1 MRDYALSDVGVLDW
15 PPPPPEGEG
24 DGFSQEGW
32 ATLGSSDLVSS
43 PTGDACRAEQV
54 FGDVLIVN
62 LDSSQSLRVAL
73 GPRTSGASIANCF
86 IVGPGCSETLP
97 VYGLRA
103 RRISLHGSATATI
116 VAYLATN

>member
-32 ATLGSSDLVSS
+32 AT
-43 PTGDACRAEQV
+43 
-54 FGDVLIVN
+54 LIVN